1 MITKVSE
8 ITVEDLKSYLR
19 ISDGLSEDDKK
30 FLETILNSSINYI
43 KNNTDI
49 DDMDKYSDLVIVV
62 FVLCQDMYDNRTL
75 YVDKNNVNKV
85 VSSILGQHDNNLL

>member
-19 ISDGLSEDDKK
+19 ISDDLSENDKK
-30 FLETILNSSINYI
+30 FLKTILNSSINYI
-43 KNNTDI
+43 KNNTGI

-75 YVDKNNVNKV
+75 YVDENNVNKV